1 MYELHEA
8 ADLTD
13 PVLVVAFEGW
23 VGAGSVGITA
33 AGHIAEE
40 GPVIASFPPDLLY
53 DYRVS
58 RPKAT
63 FIEGALQELA
73 WPSVTVRHRSIDGR
87 DLLVL
92 SGPEPNWHWQ
102 EFSIA
107 VADLAAALGVV
118 EQISLGGIPWAAPHT
133 RPTVVV
139 TTASQPDL
147 VGDDANTPEGKLQ
160 VPAAIALAIESY
172 LTAQGIPAVGF
183 WARVPHYVRGAYHP
197 GGVALVER
205 VAAHTGI
212 DIPLGSLVDD
222 ASAQRRQLAAALEA
236 RPEARKMV
244 ERYEQA
250 VEARDQAASGQDI
263 ADEIERFLKDQA
275 EGL

>member
-1 MYELHEA
+1 
-8 ADLTD
+8 
-13 PVLVVAFEGW
+13 
-23 VGAGSVGITA
+23 
-33 AGHIAEE
+33 
-40 GPVIASFPPDLLY
+40 
-53 DYRVS
+53 
-58 RPKAT
+58 
-63 FIEGALQELA
+63 
-73 WPSVTVRHRSIDGR
+73 
-87 DLLVL
+87 
-92 SGPEPNWHWQ
+92 
-102 EFSIA
+102 

-133 RPTVVV
+133 RPTVMV
-139 TTASQPDL
+139 TTASRPDL
-147 VGDDANTPEGKLQ
+147 VGDDANTPQGKLQ

-197 GGVALVER
+197 GVVALVER
-205 VAAHTGI
+205 VSGHTGI

-222 ASAQRRQLAAALEA
+222 ASAQRRQLGAALNA

-250 VEARDQAASGQDI
+250 IEAQDQAAAGQDI

-275 EGL
+275 EGI

>member
-1 MYELHEA
+1 MYELHET
-8 ADLTD
+8 ADMTA

-33 AGHIAEE
+33 AGHIADD
-40 GPVIASFPPDLLY
+40 GPVIASFPPDLLF
-53 DYRVS
+53 DFRVS
-58 RPKAT
+58 RPTAT
-63 FIEGALQELA
+63 FMEGTLEELS
-73 WPSVTVRHRSIDGR
+73 WPAVTVRHRSIGGR

-102 EFSIA
+102 GFAIA
-107 VADLAAALGVV
+107 VADLAATLGVV

-139 TTASQPDL
+139 TTASRPDL
-147 VGDDANTPEGKLQ
+147 IGDDANAPEGELQ
-160 VPAAIALAIESY
+160 VPAAISLAIESY

-183 WARVPHYVRGAYHP
+183 WARVPHYVRGIYHP
-197 GGVALVER
+197 GVVSLVER
-205 VAAHTGI
+205 VSRHTGV
-212 DIPLGSLVDD
+212 DIPLGSLVDN
-222 ASAQRRQLAAALEA
+222 ASAQRRQLAAAMEA
-236 RPEARKMV
+236 RPEARTMV

-250 VEARDQAASGQDI
+250 AEAQGQLASGQDI

>member
-1 MYELHEA
+1 MYELHETS
-8 ADLTD
+8 DLTA
-13 PVLVVAFEGW
+13 PVLVAAFEGW
-23 VGAGSVGITA
+23 VGAGSVGIA
-33 AGHIAEE
+33 AAAHIAGD

-58 RPKAT
+58 RPKAI
-63 FIEGALQELA
+63 FIEGALQDIA
-73 WPSVTVRHRSIDGR
+73 WPSVTVKHRAIDGR
-87 DLLVL
+87 DLLVI

-102 EFSIA
+102 EFSKA
-107 VADLAAALGVV
+107 VADLAGALGVA

-147 VGDDANTPEGKLQ
+147 AGDDANTPEGKLQ

-197 GGVALVER
+197 GVVALVER
-205 VAAHTGI
+205 VSGHTGV

-222 ASAQRRQLAAALEA
+222 ASAQRRQLGAALNA

-250 VEARDQAASGQDI
+250 VEAPDQTAAGRDI

-275 EGL
+275 EEL